1 MLETLRGALHRRFDV
16 RTATSAA
23 EGLAKLS
30 DEPDRY
36 AVVISDMRMPVI
48 DGTAFLREACRL
60 APDATRILLTGDAD
74 LDAAVSA
81 VNEGQLYR
89 FLLKPCPAE
98 HMRDVCA
105 AASEEHRVK
114 AAERVLLEQTLKG
127 SVKALADILAL
138 ANPPAFGRSVRVRE
152 HVATLAEALA
162 VSQPWELEVA
172 ALLVHVG
179 AVILPAETAE
189 KLYAGAQLTLG
200 ERAMVDRI
208 PQITRRILENI
219 PRLEG
224 VIDILDN
231 YARSYSELGAGR
243 SLPLGSRI
251 LRVALDYDALEAMG
265 TDRDTALGALRGRGQ
280 IYDPDLIEVLA
291 RVIGAQERGRTV
303 HEIPLRRLMPGMLL
317 VGDVRSRAGALLIAR
332 GHRATEQL
340 IELLYNLGIGAIR
353 EPLLAVDPDEPT
365 DLI

>member
-1 MLETLRGALHRRFDV
+1 MLESLRGALRRRFDV
-16 RTATSAA
+16 RTAISGA
-23 EGLAKLS
+23 EGLAKLG

-36 AVVISDMRMPVI
+36 AVVISDMRMPVM
-48 DGTAFLREACRL
+48 DGTVFLREARRL

-98 HMRDVCA
+98 EMRGICT

-114 AAERVLLEQTLKG
+114 VAERVLLEQTLKG

-152 HVATLAEALA
+152 HVATLAGALT
-162 VSQPWELEVA
+162 VNEPWELEVA

-189 KLYAGAQLTLG
+189 KLYAGGQLTLG

-224 VIDILDN
+224 VIEILDN
-231 YARSYSELGAGR
+231 YARAYSERGAGR

-251 LRVALDYDALEAMG
+251 LRLALDYDALEAQG
-265 TDRDTALGALRGRGQ
+265 TDRDTALGALRSRGQ

-291 RVIGAQERGRTV
+291 RVLGATEDHRTV
-303 HEIPLRRLMPGMLL
+303 HEIALRGLEPGMLL

-332 GHRATEQL
+332 GHIATEQL
-340 IELLYNLGIGAIR
+340 IELLYNLGFGAIR
-353 EPLLAVDPDEPT
+353 EPLLIVDPDEATPA
-365 DLI
+365 